1 MPTVGKPMV
10 GRILKGE
17 FYYGKRRRD
26 SKGIMLKKV
35 KANVRAA
42 VMITAGRRTAKGA

>member
-1 MPTVGKPMV
+1 MV

-17 FYYGKRRRD
+17 FYYGKKAQRQQRHYAE
-26 SKGIMLKKV
+26 KKV

>member
-1 MPTVGKPMV
+1 MV

-35 KANVRAA
+35 KANVRAV